1 MCTNKKEKRRI
12 SFCLIQD
19 DQKKSPI
26 TVQADFDSDGY
37 LQDIWALLYFMVS
50 FSFFFLFDVTKF

>member
-1 MCTNKKEKRRI
+1 MNEKGKRRI

-37 LQDIWALLYFMVS
+37 LQDI
-50 FSFFFLFDVTKF
+50 